1 MTQRA
6 NAPATK
12 VAGAHVDVGE
22 MIIAKRRLPCICE
35 QQHEDG
41 MARTV
46 GYSTCRGIVMERVKC
61 EGCPRTWTRVNV
73 R

>member
-22 MIIAKRRLPCICE
+22 TIIAKRRLPCICE
-35 QQHEDG
+35 RQHEDG

-46 GYSTCRGIVMERVKC
+46 GYSTCRGMVTERVKC
-61 EGCPRTWTRVNV
+61 DGCPRTWTRVNV